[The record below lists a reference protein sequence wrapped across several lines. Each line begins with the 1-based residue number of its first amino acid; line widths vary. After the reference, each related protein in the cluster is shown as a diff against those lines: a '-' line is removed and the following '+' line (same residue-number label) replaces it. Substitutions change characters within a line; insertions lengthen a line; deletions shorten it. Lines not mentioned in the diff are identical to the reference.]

1 MCCRMRSSA
10 AVTAV
15 RLSAAVLSAVALLLM
30 LPAVAFVVGGCSGT
44 LSGSDGGG
52 ALVGTDSAG
61 APDAAVA
68 VDLLKVIDGD
78 TIRVRMPDGS
88 EERVR
93 YIGIDAPEVAHSGS
107 AGEYLGGEATAHNKE
122 LLTAG
127 ALRLETDVKE
137 RDDYGRLLAYVWAG
151 EVFVNERMV
160 RDGYARARNYP
171 PNLAWQDELWEAHDQ
186 AREAGIGIWSR

>member
-1 MCCRMRSSA
+1 MPAAVCRRMRGPA

-15 RLSAAVLSAVALLLM
+15 VLPAVVLLLVLLAVAL
-30 LPAVAFVVGGCSGT
+30 VAGGCSCA
-44 LSGSDGGG
+44 LSGGDSNG
-52 ALVGTDSAG
+52 AIDGTDGTG
-61 APDAAVA
+61 APDAGVA
-68 VDLLKVIDGD
+68 VDLLQVIDGD

-93 YIGIDAPEVAHSGS
+93 YIGIDAPEVAHSDS
-107 AGEYLGGEATAHNKE
+107 AGEYLGEEATAHNKE
-122 LLTAG
+122 LLAAG
-127 ALRLETDVKE
+127 ALRLETDVEE

-151 EVFVNERMV
+151 EVFINERMV

-171 PNLAWQDELWEAHDQ
+171 PNLARQDELWKAHDQ